1 MAVRHSHNEKEK
13 KEEEEEEEEEEK
25 MMRAQR
31 KNFGKKKSVEK
42 PIKIICMIE
51 Y

>member
-13 KEEEEEEEEEEK
+13 KEEEEEEEEEK
-25 MMRAQR
+25 MLRAQR

-51 Y
+51 YW

>member
-13 KEEEEEEEEEEK
+13 KEEEEEEKK
-25 MMRAQR
+25 MLRAQR

-51 Y
+51 YW

>member
-13 KEEEEEEEEEEK
+13 KEEEEEEEK
-25 MMRAQR
+25 MLRAQR
-31 KNFGKKKSVEK
+31 KNFSKKKSVEK

-51 Y
+51 YW

>member
-13 KEEEEEEEEEEK
+13 KEEEEEEK
-25 MMRAQR
+25 MLRAQR

-51 Y
+51 YW

>member
-13 KEEEEEEEEEEK
+13 KEEEEEEEEK
-25 MMRAQR
+25 MLRAQR

-51 Y
+51 YW

>member
-13 KEEEEEEEEEEK
+13 KEEEEEEEEK

-51 Y
+51 YW